1 MFDYSWVARQQ
12 RCTACINFFASAE
25 ICMITIRSWRYLF
38 FHVWCRIEYLY
49 NFRSWIAAMQSHEQS
64 ELRRYLYHTKECRDI
79 ARFATAIHQHYEKMY
94 PGGILPNDRSQSG
107 ALQLLVQY
115 TARYDGIL
123 RAKVA
128 KPRNSSWIAKS
139 RLRDCFIPSC
149 LPGKHNNAAT
159 SASKSASTFPGVL
172 RNGCSCA
179 ACSSDAT
186 Y

>member
-1 MFDYSWVARQQ
+1 
-12 RCTACINFFASAE
+12 
-25 ICMITIRSWRYLF
+25 
-38 FHVWCRIEYLY
+38 
-49 NFRSWIAAMQSHEQS
+49 MQSHEQS

-128 KPRNSSWIAKS
+128 IRELQSRVSATVSSLAASLANTIMLRHQPASRPPRSRASSAMDVPAPPVPQMPPISIKCCIS
-139 RLRDCFIPSC
+139 V
-149 LPGKHNNAAT
+149 HNALNVRCALHNVLCYHCYAT
-159 SASKSASTFPGVL
+159 A
-172 RNGCSCA
+172 
-179 ACSSDAT
+179 
-186 Y
+186 